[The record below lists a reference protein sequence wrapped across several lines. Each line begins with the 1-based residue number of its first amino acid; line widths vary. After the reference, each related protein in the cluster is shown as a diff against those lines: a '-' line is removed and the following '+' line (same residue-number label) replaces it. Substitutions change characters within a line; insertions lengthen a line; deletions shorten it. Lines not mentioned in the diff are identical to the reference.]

1 MQGKRDGM
9 ELTMEVITAAGSVCM
24 LLSPAHAERS
34 CFGVCTP
41 VSLVVAKASQRAS
54 GGYGMVWYGMVWYS
68 SCLSCVSFV
77 CEGVYSTVRTVQY
90 SRYRSVV

>member
-9 ELTMEVITAAGSVCM
+9 ELTMEVITAAGCVCM

-54 GGYGMVWYGMVWYS
+54 GGYGMVRYGMVFFVS
-68 SCLSCVSFV
+68 LVRVVCV
-77 CEGVYSTVRTVQY
+77 
-90 SRYRSVV
+90 